1 MNFCPL
7 KMLTR
12 NVECDFLGDFQT
24 LCEHVIFVY
33 KIKFFFFKGAPQ
45 MSKSHLFL
53 ESWHFKFMVIVI
65 CQQVTRE
72 SINSF
77 FSLAE

>member
-1 MNFCPL
+1 MF
-7 KMLTR
+7 
-12 NVECDFLGDFQT
+12 
-24 LCEHVIFVY
+24 
-33 KIKFFFFKGAPQ
+33 IKVFFFFAPQ

-77 FSLAE
+77 FSRVGVKKPLEMSIQIEKKSSS